1 MKFSRFIGLFFTN
14 LLAHYALYLRSGIF
28 VDMQIIEWTKLA
40 IEDLKRIY
48 DNISKDSVRFAKIQV
63 IRIRT
68 KAKILKSYPLSGKV
82 ITDIEDGRFR
92 ELVEGNYRIIY
103 EIKNVSTIEILCVI
117 HGRRL
122 LKNHPTFLRKTKAR
136 TSG

>member
-1 MKFSRFIGLFFTN
+1 MVKIRWNEEALNDISEIAEYIASDSIT
-14 LLAHYALYLRSGIF
+14 YA
-28 VDMQIIEWTKLA
+28 IIEVETFF
-40 IEDLKRIY
+40 ER
-48 DNISKDSVRFAKIQV
+48 VE
-63 IRIRT
+63 
-68 KAKILKSYPLSGKV
+68 ILKSNPHIGKIV
-82 ITDIEDGRFR
+82 AELNDEYVRQ
-92 ELVEGNYRIIY
+92 LVEGNYRIIY